1 MTFPVPLCSEMK
13 QKLHKKESNHDS
25 TRFQEG
31 YSQQTGTGGIN
42 RKDKPDE
49 IRLIRNLRE
58 KKNLEL
64 YISERE
70 DQENKYNRG
79 YHLS

>member
-1 MTFPVPLCSEMK
+1 MIVSLKKPEVDFDLSCPSLCSEMK
-13 QKLHKKESNHDS
+13 QKLHKESNHDS

-58 KKNLEL
+58 KRRIWNCT
-64 YISERE
+64 
-70 DQENKYNRG
+70 
-79 YHLS
+79 